1 MKALA
6 IFIAVTIFLGG
17 GNAAFGQQMTPPGWS
32 QFNPPLPAAPAPP
45 RIEVPAV
52 PRLGEASQPR
62 VQSAPRRSFHD
73 KIVDCL
79 ADPAGLGP
87 KARAAYSRNCANR
100 D

>member
-1 MKALA
+1 MKPRA
-6 IFIAVTIFLGG
+6 ILIAVATSLLVSGV
-17 GNAAFGQQMTPPGWS
+17 ALGQQMTPPGWS
-32 QFNPPLPAAPAPP
+32 QFNPPLPSSPPPP

-62 VQSAPRRSFHD
+62 AQSAPHRSFHD

-79 ADPAGLGP
+79 ADPAGLRP
-87 KARAAYSRNCANR
+87 SARAAYSRNCANR

>member
-1 MKALA
+1 MC
-6 IFIAVTIFLGG
+6 IAVATALLSSG
-17 GNAAFGQQMTPPGWS
+17 AAFGQQMTPPGWS
-32 QFNPPLPAAPAPP
+32 QFNPPLPATPPPP

-52 PRLGEASQPR
+52 PRLGEASQPH
-62 VQSAPRRSFHD
+62 VQSVPHRSFHD